1 MKKVLAIVVAV
12 ALVLSFILPGVAL
25 AQPPLKVD
33 KYKPVPATDV
43 RLAMKVSVTRPGPP
57 RPPRPPKPP
66 KGGKEAATGVL
77 GDPVTGKKY
86 AIVIGISDYPGTR
99 NDLQYMDDDAQ
110 DMISALTDCYG
121 FVAANIK
128 SLIDKDGTE
137 AAGKPLVA
145 TRGAIFTAI
154 GDIADKVTA
163 DDEVVFFFSGH
174 GGNGKA
180 QDGDNEKVDECIWAH
195 DGSKLVPIWDGELK
209 TAFEEYT
216 TSRIIFIFDSCYAGG
231 MTDLQASGRVLA
243 MATTESTV
251 GYEVSTLKN
260 GEFTYYLVDQGML
273 ESLADKYDH
282 DENPATDDVTVE
294 EAWDYAK
301 ANCQLDKPTIKDSF
315 ENDLLL

>member
-33 KYKPVPATDV
+33 KHKPVPATDV
-43 RLAMKVSVTRPGPP
+43 RLAAKVSVTRPGPS
-57 RPPRPPKPP
+57 RPPKPP
-66 KGGKEAATGVL
+66 RQVEAATGIL
-77 GDPVTGKKY
+77 GDTFTGGRY

-99 NDLQYMDDDAQ
+99 NDLKYMDDDAQ
-110 DMISALTDCYG
+110 DMISALTGCYG

-137 AAGKPLVA
+137 AAHKPLVA
-145 TRGAIFTAI
+145 TRDAILTAI
-154 GDIADKVTA
+154 EDIGKVVTPN
-163 DDEVVFFFSGH
+163 DEVVFFFSGH

-180 QDGDNEKVDECIWAH
+180 QDGDSEKVDECIWAH

-209 TAFEEYT
+209 TAFEGYT

-273 ESLADKYDH
+273 ADLADKYDH
-282 DENPATDDVTVE
+282 DNDPTTADVTVE

-301 ANCQLDKPTIKDSF
+301 ANCQLDKPTISDSF
-315 ENDLLL
+315 DNDLLL